1 MHRSN
6 NALQRTSE
14 HRGRRLLRQSPLTHI
29 AGSVPGRSTRSLAG
43 KQQAHMRIAVIA
55 AIATLALSGTAEA
68 RGPEVDLDKPGAMEA
83 LQRDR
88 PEHYN
93 KVVEAISK
101 AQTIHV
107 EPIPT
112 TQHASTGTD
121 DPRRKGLSY
130 ILPSNPAKSRVGVTV
145 DGVNYR
151 VTAHLTKDPGKF
163 EKAK

>member
-1 MHRSN
+1 MR
-6 NALQRTSE
+6 NA
-14 HRGRRLLRQSPLTHI
+14 
-29 AGSVPGRSTRSLAG
+29 A
-43 KQQAHMRIAVIA
+43 IA
-55 AIATLALSGTAEA
+55 AIATLALLGTAEA

-88 PEHYN
+88 PDHYS

-107 EPIPT
+107 EPVPT
-112 TQHASTGTD
+112 TQHAAVNTE
-121 DPRRKGLSY
+121 DPRREGLSN
-130 ILPSNPAKSRVGVTV
+130 ILTSNPAKSRIGVTV

-151 VTAHLTKDPGKF
+151 ATAHLTKNPGQF

>member
-1 MHRSN
+1 MRN
-6 NALQRTSE
+6 GIVA
-14 HRGRRLLRQSPLTHI
+14 
-29 AGSVPGRSTRSLAG
+29 GRSTGSLVG
-43 KQQAHMRIAVIA
+43 KQEAHMRNAVIA
-55 AIATLALSGTAEA
+55 AIATLALLGSAEA
-68 RGPEVDLDKPGAMEA
+68 RGTEVDLDKPGAMEA
-83 LQRDR
+83 LERDR
-88 PEHYN
+88 PEHYT

-107 EPIPT
+107 EPMPT
-112 TQHASTGTD
+112 AQHAGTGTD

-151 VTAHLTKDPGKF
+151 VTAHLTKDPGKV

>member
-1 MHRSN
+1 
-6 NALQRTSE
+6 
-14 HRGRRLLRQSPLTHI
+14 
-29 AGSVPGRSTRSLAG
+29 
-43 KQQAHMRIAVIA
+43 MRNAVIA
-55 AIATLALSGTAEA
+55 AVATLALLGTAEA

-88 PEHYN
+88 PDHYS

-107 EPIPT
+107 DPRPT
-112 TQHASTGTD
+112 TQHAGASTD

-145 DGVNYR
+145 DRVSYR

>member
-1 MHRSN
+1 
-6 NALQRTSE
+6 
-14 HRGRRLLRQSPLTHI
+14 
-29 AGSVPGRSTRSLAG
+29 
-43 KQQAHMRIAVIA
+43 MRNAVIA
-55 AIATLALSGTAEA
+55 AIATVALLGMAEA

-88 PEHYN
+88 PDHYN
-93 KVVEAISK
+93 KVMEAISK

-107 EPIPT
+107 DPVPT
-112 TQHASTGTD
+112 TQHTGINTD
-121 DPRRKGLSY
+121 DPRRKGLSN